1 MTNPL
6 IEILRRN
13 AEGYINT
20 SRSNPTSTRVSHAAP
35 PYHHATAHPLHVN
48 HAPVFATTPLRLPP
62 APPPCFRYNKIK
74 PLDESTRN
82 SVTPL
87 LTSTREDE
95 DEDEEEEGN
104 AHL

>member
-1 MTNPL
+1 MTLNCCRGMSSLSLPL
-6 IEILRRN
+6 
-13 AEGYINT
+13 
-20 SRSNPTSTRVSHAAP
+20 
-35 PYHHATAHPLHVN
+35 
-48 HAPVFATTPLRLPP
+48 
-62 APPPCFRYNKIK
+62 PPCFRYNKIK

-95 DEDEEEEGN
+95 DEEEEEEGN

>member
-1 MTNPL
+1 MLHPL
-6 IEILRRN
+6 IIMPQHTLCML
-13 AEGYINT
+13 T
-20 SRSNPTSTRVSHAAP
+20 TP
-35 PYHHATAHPLHVN
+35 PYLLQPLSGS
-48 HAPVFATTPLRLPP
+48 P
-62 APPPCFRYNKIK
+62 PPPCFRYNKIK

-95 DEDEEEEGN
+95 DDDEEEEGN

>member
-1 MTNPL
+1 MLHPL
-6 IEILRRN
+6 IIMPQHTLCML
-13 AEGYINT
+13 T
-20 SRSNPTSTRVSHAAP
+20 TP
-35 PYHHATAHPLHVN
+35 PYLLQPPSPLV
-48 HAPVFATTPLRLPP
+48 
-62 APPPCFRYNKIK
+62 RYNKIK

-95 DEDEEEEGN
+95 DDDEEEEGN